1 MGANWNG
8 IGLMQK
14 SGAVRHAS
22 ALVAMSLSFLVTI
35 DVGCALALNPTI
47 TSCPKVIDAVEG
59 FQINGI
65 NFPTAGQIH
74 IHFPKA
80 VFLPH
85 NIFAH
90 ELTLSA
96 QQNGWHE
103 GFVLSNSISFTYPM
117 GGVDDQTV
125 NIRVSGVNGKP
136 ISDPCPAQFVG
147 RPTILSGFPSSTTP
161 TQLFT
166 LTGWNFGHAGT
177 VKVHFP
183 TPDQNGVHDFNV
195 PIPTPINE
203 SWKPFAIMVP
213 MPSSITGVIGQTVD
227 ITFTRKDG
235 LVSNSWSTTFYPT
248 TALTNVPQQD
258 VVVVTCSDVGQTNGC
273 SDGSFSGHFCI
284 GGTIDAAG
292 IPPGDLW
299 GTHGGCWGIGS
310 YNGTDI
316 YSVAVKSGWSMS
328 EIDFVPAT
336 QYDPCCQDNG
346 SVYPNDI
353 APVGMTNWPN
363 PYTFNV
369 PWHIGSSGGWVNY
382 GGYFVVGGPKGVPY

>member
-1 MGANWNG
+1 
-8 IGLMQK
+8 MQK

-47 TSCPKVIDAVEG
+47 TSCPKVIDAVDG
-59 FQINGI
+59 FRINGM

-80 VFLPH
+80 VLLPH
-85 NIFAH
+85 NILAH
-90 ELTLSA
+90 ELILSA
-96 QQNGWHE
+96 PNGWHE
-103 GFVLSNSISFTYPM
+103 GFVLSNSISSTFPM

-136 ISDPCPAQFVG
+136 ISDPCSAQFVG
-147 RPTILSGFPSSTTP
+147 RPTILGGSPSSTP

-177 VKVHFP
+177 LKVHFP

-195 PIPTPINE
+195 PIPTPINN
-203 SWKPFAIMVP
+203 SWGRYAIMVP